1 MDWITK
7 RQQYRRSSTCTG
19 TWSSAERRRLEAV
32 TLNLKHQTLLLIIYF
47 AFRWR
52 RCVHVRR
59 HLLTCNMGTTC
70 GYMARCHVHIV
81 MIGDCTRSANTG
93 PGEWQGAGEGVWRP
107 SPDGDWGQGRSPD
120 SSPGVYL
127 DIYTGYLLF
136 GIYLDIYTVYLLP
149 GIYLDI
155 YTVYL
160 LRVSTALGF
169 KKILSPGWWLDGT

>member
-1 MDWITK
+1 
-7 RQQYRRSSTCTG
+7 
-19 TWSSAERRRLEAV
+19 
-32 TLNLKHQTLLLIIYF
+32 
-47 AFRWR
+47 
-52 RCVHVRR
+52 
-59 HLLTCNMGTTC
+59 MGTTC

-107 SPDGDWGQGRSPD
+107 SPDGDRGQGRSPD
-120 SSPGVYL
+120 SSP
-127 DIYTGYLLF
+127 